1 MKKVA
6 AIVLATA
13 MTVPLV
19 TGCGAVTV
27 PEESTAE
34 TTVKELGP
42 ARAQDDYYRFVNQ
55 ERFDTSEFEYGSS
68 TVEIAFKT
76 DLIDEQIEKIID
88 DCVAGSGYAKGSEE
102 DIIKTAYEYY
112 QAYDYKN
119 EPIPEDLMAMIEA
132 IDGVKSLDELLKL
145 DAKLVTD
152 YGTTGFF
159 ELNAGVNPLKPTE
172 RVIQFN
178 QLSGVLKTSFEEIEE
193 GNYVINSI
201 SKDAQM
207 ILITRGY
214 DKETAE
220 KYGKALAL
228 LALDVYGGTDIDI
241 TKEGMPFK
249 YQKILTTSEMKA
261 LLSNVDLD
269 SYLTELGIDKSKVN
283 KYLITDEG
291 QLKALNKVFTE
302 ENLDALKTW
311 ELGML
316 YGQYVRYIAPH
327 YQQYETYVGKS
338 YKSEHDQAIDE
349 ISEKFSKETD
359 PIYVERHY
367 TPETDKALRSMCDD
381 IKSGYRKLISGAT
394 WLSDESRKEL
404 LQKLENIV
412 YVTGSDLKRHNNAEY
427 ANIYGKNYYELT
439 LNYTRLS
446 RKKII
451 DEFNNDDPISRKDVG
466 MPMQMM
472 NACYDPG
479 YNNITITAAIT
490 NEPFFSTKSDYYTNL
505 GGLGAVIAHEIGH
518 AFDSNCIVFN
528 SKGEYDPSWIP
539 EKDMK
544 ILEERNEK
552 AIKYFEDNFTVFGI
566 YHVDGDQTLGEN
578 YADLGGVECI
588 TSLCK
593 TKEDRIK
600 LFESYATIWCGM
612 STDEMIINQV
622 AFDVHSPSYIRV
634 NAILS
639 TIDAFYETY
648 DIKEGDGMYIAPEKR
663 ISRWY

>member
-13 MTVPLV
+13 MTVPLI

-193 GNYVINSI
+193 GNYVINNI

-220 KYGKALAL
+220 KHGKALAL

-249 YQKILTTSEMKA
+249 YQKILSTSEMKE

-349 ISEKFSKETD
+349 ISEKFFKETD

-367 TPETDKALRSMCDD
+367 APETDKALRSMCDD

-394 WLSDESRKEL
+394 WLSDGTRAEL

-412 YVTGSDLKRHNNAEY
+412 YVTGTDLKRHNNAEY

-472 NACYDPG
+472 NALMMRSSLFLASSSLFAFMRIWKLLMVPWEQISFLSKKAQIFCQTMRSVCSPW
-479 YNNITITAAIT
+479 
-490 NEPFFSTKSDYYTNL
+490 ST
-505 GGLGAVIAHEIGH
+505 E
-518 AFDSNCIVFN
+518 
-528 SKGEYDPSWIP
+528 
-539 EKDMK
+539 
-544 ILEERNEK
+544 
-552 AIKYFEDNFTVFGI
+552 
-566 YHVDGDQTLGEN
+566 
-578 YADLGGVECI
+578 
-588 TSLCK
+588 
-593 TKEDRIK
+593 
-600 LFESYATIWCGM
+600 
-612 STDEMIINQV
+612 
-622 AFDVHSPSYIRV
+622 
-634 NAILS
+634 
-639 TIDAFYETY
+639 
-648 DIKEGDGMYIAPEKR
+648 
-663 ISRWY
+663 